1 MIKYCFLIFLVFLL
15 SSCMKPKD
23 NKNLQIKI
31 IEEGLEIEI
40 SEEKKKIYN
49 QSGSSVIFNSA
60 KGGTVSIEE
69 KRINRNEYD
78 DKAKLYCS
86 RFNKV
91 IGKPVFYKGVGY
103 YKCIELN

>member
-15 SSCMKPKD
+15 SSCMKPTD

-31 IEEGLEIEI
+31 IEEGLVLEI
-40 SEEKKKIYN
+40 SEEKNIIN
-49 QSGSSVIFNSA
+49 NRSGIPVIINSA
-60 KGGTVSIEE
+60 KGGTVGIEE
-69 KRINRNEYD
+69 KQINRNEYD